1 MKKRILQMYNK
12 KPNLIISTCGISL
25 ASNIKNCNN
34 KKYKENF
41 NIFKYTNNRFSPDNK
56 DLDTVLSDV
65 DSTLKKSDLETQRK
79 LSAELNGLWAFYENQ
94 PEKYTND
101 LHYLIHTDTWLG
113 GKVAENLQMVME
125 KQKLNI
131 QLQKIEDLRT
141 SSLGDFRNG
150 IGNLISFLENLLENY
165 QNSYKIIFNLSGGF
179 KSIQGVMQTLASIY
193 ADEVIYIFE
202 GSKTLLT
209 IPRLPMKLDEGVVKT
224 YLRELRRLSLNLPL
238 KPEEINRLPQVF
250 LYRIENQIDLS
261 EWGRLIFERSKNELY
276 PEKLWDSPSEQIQYG
291 ENFSKSLQGLDGSRL
306 KHINERID
314 DLVRYIEHGNHHN
327 INRLDFKQLK
337 GNPIEGSTHECD
349 AWADRDTKRIFCHYE
364 NRKIVLDFLGD
375 ALH

>member
-1 MKKRILQMYNK
+1 MYNE

-25 ASNIKNCNN
+25 ASNIKTRNH
-34 KKYKENF
+34 KKYEANF
-41 NIFKYTNNRFSPDNK
+41 NIFKYTNDKFIPDNE
-56 DLDTVLSDV
+56 DLNTLLSDI
-65 DSTLKKSDLETQRK
+65 DETLKKSDLETQRE

-94 PEKYTND
+94 PKKHTND
-101 LHYLIHTDTWLG
+101 FHYLIHTDTWLG
-113 GKVAENLQMVME
+113 GEVAKNLQMVME
-125 KQKLNI
+125 QQGLTI
-131 QLQKIEDLRT
+131 QLEKIEDLRT

-150 IGNLISFLENLLENY
+150 IGNLISFLEKLLERY
-165 QNSYKIIFNLSGGF
+165 QNSHKIIFNLSGGF

-202 GSKTLLT
+202 GSKTLLS

-224 YLRELRRLSLNLPL
+224 YFRELRRLSLDLPL
-238 KPEEINRLPQVF
+238 KPEEVNRLPQVF
-250 LYRIENQIDLS
+250 LYRVENQIDLS

-276 PEKLWDSPSEQIQYG
+276 PKKLWDSPSEQIQYG
-291 ENFSKSLQGLDGSRL
+291 KNFSQSLQGLDESRL

-314 DLVRYIEHGNHHN
+314 DLTRYIEHGNNHN

-337 GNPIEGSTHECD
+337 GNPIKGSTHEFD

-364 NRKIVLDFLGD
+364 NRKIVLDFLRK